1 MSQDTETKTE
11 AQPEIQVKS
20 ALSRSNLRHTGAKLV
35 TDYSF
40 VLSLVLLLIIAV
52 LVNSNFF
59 AWANIANIFVQ
70 SCVIGLIALGMS
82 MVISAG
88 QIDISVGSQV
98 AFLGGFGVLVLNT
111 SGSIWVML
119 VFCAVAGTL
128 VGMVNGLLVAWGK
141 MPSIIATLA
150 LMAALRSII
159 NHFGS
164 GGPFTVDR
172 DYYDQ
177 FRQIATGGVNLFGF
191 KVPYFM
197 IIFIAAAIIF
207 DVIMKRTRLGK
218 HIYAVGSNETS
229 ARLSGVNVAAVKTSV
244 FAITGLMC
252 GIAALLYA
260 SRTTAVAASNAAL
273 MYELDAI
280 AAVAIGG
287 TSMLG
292 GKGKIWGTFV
302 GVLMF
307 SIIRNILT
315 AADVSTFLNGAI
327 SGAIIVLAVLL
338 QNVNRSKK

>member
-1 MSQDTETKTE
+1 MSVPAFTRVQ
-11 AQPEIQVKS
+11 S
-20 ALSRSNLRHTGAKLV
+20 ALRQISVRTMFGKLV
-35 TDYSF
+35 TEYSF
-40 VLSLVLLLIIAV
+40 VLSFILLVVIAAA
-52 LVNSNFF
+52 VNRNFF
-59 AWANIANIFVQ
+59 SWANISNIFVQ
-70 SCVIGLIALGMS
+70 SCIIGLISLGMS

-98 AFLGGFGVLVLNT
+98 AFIGGFGVLVLNGT
-111 SGSIWVML
+111 GSVLVML
-119 VFCAVAGTL
+119 AFCAAAGVVIGL
-128 VGMVNGLLVAWGK
+128 INGLLISKGG

-150 LMAALRSII
+150 MMAALRSII

-172 DYYDQ
+172 AFYDQ
-177 FRQIATGGVNLFGF
+177 FRQIASGGVNVFGL

-197 IIFIAAAIIF
+197 IIFIAATIIF
-207 DVIMKRTRLGK
+207 DVVMKRTRLGK
-218 HIYAVGSNETS
+218 HIYAVGSNEVS
-229 ARLSGVNVAAVKTSV
+229 ARLSGVNVDAVKTATFV
-244 FAITGLMC
+244 ITGLMC

-273 MYELDAI
+273 MFELDAI

-287 TSMLG
+287 TAMLG
-292 GKGKIWGTFV
+292 GRGKIWGTFL

-327 SGAIIVLAVLL
+327 SGAIIVIAVLL
-338 QNVNRSKK
+338 QNSNRRKG